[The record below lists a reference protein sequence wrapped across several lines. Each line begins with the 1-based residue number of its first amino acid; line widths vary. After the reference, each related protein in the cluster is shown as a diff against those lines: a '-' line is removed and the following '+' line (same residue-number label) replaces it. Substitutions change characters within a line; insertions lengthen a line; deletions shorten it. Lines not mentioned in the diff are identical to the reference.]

1 MRPEDRSL
9 ILDTCVRA
17 VFHTILLLS
26 LYLLLSGH
34 NQPGGGFVGGLVA
47 GAAFVLRYVAGGAD
61 EVHRMA
67 PFRPQLLLGSGVVL
81 AALTGVGSWLAGG
94 ELLEHGKI
102 DLHLPVLGD
111 VHASSTLAFDIGVF
125 LVVAGLVLTL
135 LESLGDVAETEEQAA
150 AEREAGAGTGAAP

>member
-1 MRPEDRSL
+1 VRPEDRSL

-26 LYLLLSGH
+26 LYLLFSGH

-67 PFRPQLLLGSGVVL
+67 PFRPQLLLGGGVVL

-94 ELLEHGKI
+94 DFLQHGEI
-102 DLHLPVLGD
+102 DLELPLLGHL
-111 VHASSTLAFDIGVF
+111 HAGSTLVFDIGVF

-135 LESLGDVAETEEQAA
+135 LESLGDVAEAEEQEEAA
-150 AEREAGAGTGAAP
+150 QP